1 MTPCE
6 ITQDLL
12 PLYIDNTC
20 TEDSRKY
27 VEQHLSQCAECR
39 VIYEAMSK
47 SVQLITTQ
55 QNAKKSFSDFQRRL
69 LRGRILLI
77 VLCAL
82 IVLVPL
88 GIAAY
93 IQIDNYMYDFHP
105 VPIEPI
111 KSTVSRLSDGSIY
124 VNLKYTDEN
133 VYVTSHYAY
142 DHPYEDNVYYIE
154 LGYLPKHLFNA
165 KQRSKGI
172 EGFEFLITTKD
183 SHGKYEYSRWTDGAH
198 YPYQSIVLK
207 GPDGT
212 QVIWQEGDE
221 IPAADEK
228 GEAFLKERIE
238 SGRFIPLEPLSDR
251 S

>member
-20 TEDSRKY
+20 TEDSREY
-27 VEQHLSQCAECR
+27 VEQHLAECAECR
-39 VIYEAMSK
+39 VVYEAMSR
-47 SVQLITTQ
+47 SVRVITTQ
-55 QNAKKSFSDFQRRL
+55 QNAKKGFSDFQKRL

-93 IQIDNYMYDFHP
+93 IQIYNYMNDFHP
-105 VPIEPI
+105 VPIEPVV
-111 KSTVSRLSDGSIY
+111 STVSRLSDGSIY
-124 VNLKYTDEN
+124 VNLKYTDED
-133 VYVTSHYAY
+133 VHATSTFSY
-142 DHPYEDNVYYIE
+142 DHPHYDNVYYIE
-154 LGYLPKHLFNA
+154 LGYYPEDFFYEN
-165 KQRSKGI
+165 RRNRGI

-183 SHGKYEYSRWTDGAH
+183 SHGKYEYSQWTGGAH
-198 YPYQSIVLK
+198 YPFARIVLS
-207 GPDGT
+207 GSDGE
-212 QVIWQEGDE
+212 QIIWQEGDE

-228 GEAFLKERIE
+228 GEALLRQRIE
-238 SGRFIPLEPLSDR
+238 SGRFIPADTLPDQP
-251 S
+251 